1 MSDCLFCD
9 IVARTIPATIVDDD
23 GEVLAIR
30 DVNPQAPT
38 HVLVLPHRHI
48 VSANDLTRA
57 DDALWGRMLEV
68 AQHVAAGD
76 GIAEDGYRLVIN
88 IGSNG
93 GQTVGHLHVH
103 VLGGRLMT
111 WPPG

>member
-9 IVARTIPATIVDDD
+9 IVARAVPSTIVADD

-38 HVLVLPHRHI
+38 HVLVLPYRHI
-48 VSANDLTRA
+48 ASAHELTRA
-57 DDALWGRMLEV
+57 DDALWGRILQT
-68 AQHVAAGD
+68 AQQVAAAH
-76 GIAEDGYRLVIN
+76 GIAADGYRLVTN
-88 IGSNG
+88 VGHNG
-93 GQTVGHLHVH
+93 GQTVAHLHVH
-103 VLGGRLMT
+103 LLGGRQMT